1 LTEYESKKILADY
14 AIPTLETHLAATV
27 DEAVKI
33 AGEIGYPVV
42 LKLNSETITHK
53 TDVGGVRLNLA
64 GAGEVQAAFEAI
76 ETAVTEKAGK
86 EHFQG
91 VTVQPMLDLSEA
103 YELIIGSSPDAQF
116 GPVLLFGTGG
126 TMVEVYKDRALALPP
141 LNTTLARR
149 MMERTKVF
157 EALKGIRGRQAVDLD
172 GLEKLLVRFSFL
184 VVEQRWIKEIDI
196 NPLLASADGRL
207 IRDKVQAEQHLLG
220 QYNTE
225 VASVSGDA
233 RNLVGRIA
241 FESFRR
247 VRQQFYHLVLK
258 GDVGRVDV
266 AFTRKQDKT
275 TEIQKLSAQKDKEL
289 RALDRDFKEV
299 LEDIK

>member
-1 LTEYESKKILADY
+1 V
-14 AIPTLETHLAATV
+14 ATSV
-27 DEAVKI
+27 
-33 AGEIGYPVV
+33 AGE
-42 LKLNSETITHK
+42 
-53 TDVGGVRLNLA
+53 
-64 GAGEVQAAFEAI
+64 
-76 ETAVTEKAGK
+76 
-86 EHFQG
+86 
-91 VTVQPMLDLSEA
+91 
-103 YELIIGSSPDAQF
+103 ELIRQQF
-116 GPVLLFGTGG
+116 YEVLQREHLLVASFAGRLPED
-126 TMVEVYKDRALALPP
+126 VAALM
-141 LNTTLARR
+141 ARVQDVR
-149 MMERTKVF
+149 ERT
-157 EALKGIRGRQAVDLD
+157 EALRHRVTTAKGMLRAQ
-172 GLEKLLVRFSFL
+172 LER
-184 VVEQRWIKEIDI
+184 R
-196 NPLLASADGRL
+196 GRL